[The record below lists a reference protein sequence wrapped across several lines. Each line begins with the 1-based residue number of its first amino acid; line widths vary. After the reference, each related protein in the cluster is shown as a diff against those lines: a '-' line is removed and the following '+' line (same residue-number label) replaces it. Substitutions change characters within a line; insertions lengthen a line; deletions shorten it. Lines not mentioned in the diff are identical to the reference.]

1 MPVCTVVV
9 VVCAVLFHQNKCYAK
24 ARTSYALTGGD
35 LCQGHSVDNGEE
47 GAECPAAAGGGAA
60 ALWEAAKC
68 VGDGAGVLYVYGIGG
83 GGGEG
88 RVGGVKCC
96 CWEVGRFL
104 VFGF

>member
-47 GAECPAAAGGGAA
+47 GAECPAAAGGSAA
-60 ALWEAAKC
+60 ALWEAAEC
-68 VGDGAGVLYVYGIGG
+68 VGDGAGVLYLYGIGG
-83 GGGEG
+83 GGCEE
-88 RVGGVKCC
+88 RVGGVKGC
-96 CWEVGRFL
+96 CWEVGRL
-104 VFGF
+104 VGF